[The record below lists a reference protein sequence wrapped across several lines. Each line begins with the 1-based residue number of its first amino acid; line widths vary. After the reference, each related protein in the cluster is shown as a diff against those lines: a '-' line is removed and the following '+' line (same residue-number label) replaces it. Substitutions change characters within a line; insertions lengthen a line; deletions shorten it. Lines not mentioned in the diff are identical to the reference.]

1 MNCSNVRI
9 FTTSI
14 MMPCQGA
21 PIRLTPDINMGGT
34 PLLAVSWV
42 LDGTRQLQFHE
53 FGLSSCLWPPYHS

>member
-1 MNCSNVRI
+1 MAVLAGVVVA
-9 FTTSI
+9 
-14 MMPCQGA
+14 PEEDVLQGA